1 MEGHVMTWGNGGNA
15 AIAEP
20 SPQPAI
26 NTDVRDQLLA
36 KWDEAKKV
44 LDAAKTSEME
54 ARKAVSDYCFPNA
67 SEGTN
72 RIELN
77 NGFALKCVA
86 KLNWKIAAP
95 NDQVDKIEEEAAKLG
110 NEGTFLIERI
120 ITWTP
125 GFSKSEY
132 KKLDPSLP
140 THAKVKALVDS
151 VLDITPGAPTL
162 TIEEPKA
169 TLNG

>member
-1 MEGHVMTWGNGGNA
+1 MTWGNGNA

-20 SPQPAI
+20 SANAPFS
-26 NTDVRDQLLA
+26 VVERDRLLKNWEDA
-36 KWDEAKKV
+36 KIKLE
-44 LDAAKTSEME
+44 AAKTSEME
-54 ARKAVSDYCFPNA
+54 ARKAVADYCFPEA
-67 SEGTN
+67 REGTN

-77 NGFALKCVA
+77 QGFSLKMVH
-86 KLNWKIAAP
+86 KLNHKIAAS
-95 NDQVDKIEEEAAKLG
+95 NDQVDAIEVEAGKLG
-110 NEGTFLIERI
+110 NEGTFLIERV

-132 KKLDPSLP
+132 KKLDVSLP

-151 VLDITPGAPTL
+151 VLEITPGAPTL
-162 TIEEPKA
+162 EIEEPKA